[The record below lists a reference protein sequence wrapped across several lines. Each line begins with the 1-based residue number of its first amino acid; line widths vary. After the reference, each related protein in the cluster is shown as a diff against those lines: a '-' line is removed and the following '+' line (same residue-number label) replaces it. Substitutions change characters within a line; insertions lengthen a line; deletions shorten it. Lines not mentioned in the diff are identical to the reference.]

1 MSYGGYGGN
10 YGGVGGGGSWGGG
23 GGGGGYGDDRMG
35 NLGGGLRQ
43 IDWANTKVEHFE
55 KNFYVEDKKVKERSD
70 KDIEEFRRSKDI
82 RIQGRGVPRPVSSFD
97 EAGFPEY
104 LMTSI
109 RAQGFASPTP
119 IQCQAWPMAL
129 SGRDVVAIAQTG
141 SGKTISFALPAM
153 LHINA
158 QPLLSPGDGPIALIL
173 APTRELA
180 VQIQQECTKFGSNSR
195 IRNTAIYGGAPK
207 GPQIRDLQRGVE
219 IVIATPGRLIDM
231 LETQKTNL
239 RRVTYL
245 VMDEADRM
253 LDMGFEP
260 QIRKIVGQ
268 IRPDRQTLMFSATWP
283 KEVQRLANDF
293 LKDMIQVNIGSME
306 LTANHNITQIVEVCS
321 DFEKRG
327 KLVKHLDQ
335 IGSENAKVLIFVGTK
350 RVADDITKYLR
361 QDGWPALAIHG
372 DKEQRERDWV
382 LSEFKA
388 SRSPILIATDVASRG
403 LDVKDV
409 RYVINYDFPNN
420 CEDYIHR
427 IGRTGRAGM
436 KGTSYTYF
444 TTDNAKSARELVGI
458 LREAKANVPPQLEE
472 MVSYGGGGGRSR
484 YGGGGGGGR
493 RGGGG
498 GGGGG
503 RWGGGGGGGGGYGQS
518 DNGYGGRG
526 GGGDRW

>member
-1 MSYGGYGGN
+1 MS
-10 YGGVGGGGSWGGG
+10 
-23 GGGGGYGDDRMG
+23 
-35 NLGGGLRQ
+35 NLGGGLRT
-43 IDWANTKVEHFE
+43 IDWASTKIEHFE
-55 KNFYVEDKKVKERSD
+55 KNFYLEHKAVKERSE
-70 KDIEEFRRSKDI
+70 KDVEEFRRTKEI
-82 RIQGRGVPRPVSSFD
+82 KIQGRGVPRPVTTFE

-141 SGKTISFALPAM
+141 SGKTIAFALPAM

-158 QPLLSPGDGPIALIL
+158 QPLLSPGDGPIALVL

-180 VQIQQECTKFGSNSR
+180 VQIQQEATKFGSNSR

-260 QIRKIVGQ
+260 QIRKIVSQ

-283 KEVQRLANDF
+283 KDVQKLANDF

-306 LTANHNITQIVEVCS
+306 LTANHNIAQIVEVCS

-327 KLVKHLDQ
+327 KLAKHLDQ
-335 IGSENAKVLIFVGTK
+335 IGAENAKVLIFVGTK

-382 LSEFKA
+382 LGEFKA

-409 RYVINYDFPNN
+409 GYVINYDFPNN

-444 TTDNAKSARELVGI
+444 TTDNAKSARELLTI
-458 LREAKANVPPQLEE
+458 LKEAKAVVPPQLEE
-472 MVSYGGGGGRSR
+472 MAMYGGGGGGRGR
-484 YGGGGGGGR
+484 YGGGGGR

-498 GGGGG
+498 GGGG
-503 RWGGGGGGGGGYGQS
+503 RFGGGGGGYGGG

-526 GGGDRW
+526 GGGGGDRW